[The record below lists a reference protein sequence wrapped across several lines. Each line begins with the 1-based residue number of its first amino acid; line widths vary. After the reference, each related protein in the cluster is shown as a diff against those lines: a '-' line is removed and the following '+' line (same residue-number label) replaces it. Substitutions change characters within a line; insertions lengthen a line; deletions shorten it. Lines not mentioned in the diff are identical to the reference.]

1 VLIFFIF
8 SAFLVV
14 VFGLSVTYFFWKCPK
29 LEPSQLKD
37 APLLSILV
45 PARNE
50 ANTIETCLRSLF
62 KQDYLNLHI
71 VVVDDASTDQ
81 TPVVLERLAKED
93 SRLTILQGRP
103 LPKGWTGKN
112 NALVH
117 GLSAVKSERILFLD
131 ADVVLQ
137 PGAVSAALSTMQG
150 YDAAFLTV
158 WPQQEV
164 KTFWEKAV
172 QPVIV
177 AMNIALSTLQRLYMP
192 PFPEALSAW
201 GPFIL
206 VKRDA
211 YETIG
216 GHEAIASEIAEDY
229 LLYSNFRKAGFRT
242 VMVDGTAFVRVRM
255 YDSFESIWEGW
266 SKNLFPGLLRSYLL
280 TLLAVT
286 GIFFFTVS
294 PFILLIAGIIL
305 LAEGG
310 AWLLFSSLALVLLLG
325 IIGCLMR
332 SHTSLTQP
340 WLAVN
345 PLGGLVF
352 IGTLL
357 NSALRH
363 TLGAGVTWKGRRYP

>member
-1 VLIFFIF
+1 MGVIIFFVI
-8 SAFLVV
+8 SAFLIV
-14 VFGLSVTYFFWKCPK
+14 VFGLSVAYFFWKCPK
-29 LEPSQLKD
+29 LEPVRIKET
-37 APLLSILV
+37 PLLSILV

-50 ANTIETCLRSLF
+50 ETNIEKCLRSLF
-62 KQDYLNLHI
+62 AQDYPSIQI

-81 TPVVLERLAKED
+81 TPVILGRLAKED
-93 SRLTILQGRP
+93 GRLEVLQGRP

-117 GLSAVKSERILFLD
+117 GLSAVKGDSILFLD

-137 PGAVSAALSTMQG
+137 PGTLSTAFAAMQR

-158 WPQQEV
+158 WPRQEV
-164 KTFWEKAV
+164 ETFWEKAV

-177 AMNIALSTLQRLYMP
+177 AMNITLSTLQRLYMP

-206 VKRDA
+206 VRREA
-211 YETIG
+211 YKAIG
-216 GHEAIASEIAEDY
+216 GHEAIAGEIAEDY
-229 LLYSNFRKAGFRT
+229 VLYSNFRKAGFRT
-242 VMVDGTAFVRVRM
+242 VMLDGTAFVSVRM
-255 YDSFESIWEGW
+255 YDSFKSIWEGW
-266 SKNLFPGLLRSYLL
+266 SKNLFPGLLRSYVL
-280 TLLAVT
+280 TFLAAT

-294 PFILLIAGIIL
+294 PFLLLLVGINTSKAWLVGSSLLLILL
-305 LAEGG
+305 LA
-310 AWLLFSSLALVLLLG
+310 V
-325 IIGCLMR
+325 IGYLIR
-332 SHTSLTQP
+332 SHTTLKQV

-363 TLGAGVTWKGRRYP
+363 TLGTGVTWKGRQY

>member
-1 VLIFFIF
+1 MDVIVFFAI
-8 SAFLVV
+8 SAFLIVL
-14 VFGLSVTYFFWKCPK
+14 FGLSVAYFFWKCPK
-29 LEPSQLKD
+29 LRPAQLKE
-37 APLLSILV
+37 APLLSVLV

-50 ANTIETCLRSLF
+50 ENNIERCLRSLF
-62 KQDYLNLHI
+62 AQDYPQLHI

-81 TPVVLERLAKED
+81 TPVILERLAKED
-93 SRLTILQGRP
+93 KRLEVLQGRP

-117 GLSAVKSERILFLD
+117 GLSKVKGEFVLFLD

-137 PGAVSAALSTMQG
+137 PGAISAAFAAMRQ
-150 YDAAFLTV
+150 YNAAFLTL
-158 WPQQEV
+158 WPRQEV

-206 VKRDA
+206 VERSA
-211 YETIG
+211 YEKIG
-216 GHEAIASEIAEDY
+216 GHEAIAGEIAEDY
-229 LLYSNFRKAGFRT
+229 VLYLNFRKAGFRT
-242 VMVDGTAFVRVRM
+242 VMLDGTAFVSVRM
-255 YDSFESIWEGW
+255 YDSLGGIWEGW
-266 SKNLFPGLLRSYLL
+266 SKNLFPGLLRSYVL
-280 TLLAVT
+280 TLLAAT

-294 PFILLIAGIIL
+294 PFILLLAGMS
-305 LAEGG
+305 EGR
-310 AWLLFSSLALVLLLG
+310 AWLVGPSLALIVLLV
-325 IIGCLMR
+325 IIGYLMR
-332 SHTSLTQP
+332 SHTSLKQS

-363 TLGAGVTWKGRRYP
+363 TLGTGVTWKGRQY

>member
-1 VLIFFIF
+1 VLVFFAI
-8 SAFLVV
+8 SVFLIVA
-14 VFGLSVTYFFWKCPK
+14 FGLSVAYFFWKCPT
-29 LEPSQLKD
+29 LRAAQLKE
-37 APLLSILV
+37 APLLSVLV

-50 ANTIETCLRSLF
+50 EKNIERCLRSLF
-62 KQDYLNLHI
+62 AQDYPQLQI
-71 VVVDDASTDQ
+71 VVVDDASADQ
-81 TPVVLERLAKED
+81 TPGILERLAKED
-93 SRLTILQGRP
+93 KRLTVLQGKP

-117 GLSAVKSERILFLD
+117 GLSVVKGEFILFLD

-137 PGAVSAALSTMQG
+137 PGAISAAFAAIQH
-150 YDAAFLTV
+150 YKAAFLTV
-158 WPQQEV
+158 WPKQEV

-206 VKRDA
+206 VERDA
-211 YETIG
+211 YKTIG
-216 GHEAIASEIAEDY
+216 GHEVIASEIAEDY
-229 LLYSNFRKAGFRT
+229 VLYSNFRKAGFRT
-242 VMVDGTAFVRVRM
+242 VMVDGTAFVSVRM
-255 YDSFESIWEGW
+255 YDSFKSIWEGW
-266 SKNLFPGLLRSYLL
+266 SKNLFPGLLRSYVL
-280 TLLAVT
+280 TLLAAT
-286 GIFFFTVS
+286 GIFFFTMS
-294 PFILLIAGIIL
+294 PFIIL
-305 LAEGG
+305 LAGINEGR
-310 AWLLFSSLALVLLLG
+310 AWLVGSSLALIVLLG
-325 IIGCLMR
+325 MIGYLMR
-332 SHTSLTQP
+332 SHTTLKRV

-363 TLGAGVTWKGRRYP
+363 TLGVGVTWKGRRY